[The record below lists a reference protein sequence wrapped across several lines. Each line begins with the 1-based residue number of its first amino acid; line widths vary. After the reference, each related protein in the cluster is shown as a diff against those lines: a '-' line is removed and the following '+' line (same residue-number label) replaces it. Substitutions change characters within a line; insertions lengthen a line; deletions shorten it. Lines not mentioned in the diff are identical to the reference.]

1 MNFVDDGSVTNER
14 VHIYI
19 YILRPKSIFLKIN
32 FNLSFAKASGYL
44 RQTNFVNS

>member
-19 YILRPKSIFLKIN
+19 YMLRLKSIILKTY

-44 RQTNFVNS
+44 RQTNFVHS